1 VVGADHN
8 ALGAWWW
15 LASGGHL
22 QLSSGAGH
30 FRQQL
35 GERVLP
41 VEIVGNDGRPAAV
54 IMEQA
59 APRFGTTVT
68 QTGPVA
74 NALGLELADVRDNLP
89 TQVVDTGA
97 AHLLVPVRDRE
108 TVDRAQPDAA
118 ALRNELAVASAQG
131 CYIYSIDSLSLD
143 DVAYTRFFNPTVGIW
158 EDPATGSAA
167 GPLAAFLVAREV
179 VADGATIFI
188 EQGHALG
195 RPSRIQVTVEGH
207 AVRIGG
213 AGVVVAEGMLQL

>member
-1 VVGADHN
+1 VPATTRSARGGGWRAADISSFQAARALPAAAGGARVAGRN
-8 ALGAWWW
+8 RRQRRP
-15 LASGGHL
+15 ASGSNHGTG
-22 QLSSGAGH
+22 SA
-30 FRQQL
+30 
-35 GERVLP
+35 
-41 VEIVGNDGRPAAV
+41 
-54 IMEQA
+54 
-59 APRFGTTVT
+59 RFGTTVT